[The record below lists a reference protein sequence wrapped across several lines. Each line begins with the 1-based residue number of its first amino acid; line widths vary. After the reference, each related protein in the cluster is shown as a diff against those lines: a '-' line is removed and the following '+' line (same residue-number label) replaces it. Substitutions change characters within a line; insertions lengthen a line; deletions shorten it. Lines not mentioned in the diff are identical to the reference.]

1 VSNLASTLALNA
13 ADDLWRDR
21 ALCSGTD
28 PDLFFPIGTTGQA
41 LVTIDHAKRVCARC
55 TVTQECLDFALATN
69 QDSGIWGG
77 LSEEE
82 RRQIRRRRAAA
93 ARVARSAG

>member
-1 VSNLASTLALNA
+1 MSNFASTLALAA
-13 ADDLWRDR
+13 ADDDWRDR

-28 PDLFFPIGTTGQA
+28 PELFFPVGTTGNSVLSIDREKQVCSQCN
-41 LVTIDHAKRVCARC
+41 VTS
-55 TVTQECLDFALATN
+55 ECLEFALETN

-82 RRQIRRRRAAA
+82 RRQIRRQRAAA
-93 ARVARSAG
+93 ARAARVG